1 MSGQTHH
8 SGIPT
13 AHRYPSLDNDLAVRY
28 VQPVFSSRQGVARHS
43 FPTSSKICGRLQPSR
58 VATTFELLTPKKED
72 KGVQL
77 ADAGCLA
84 TSGFCQ
90 RPAIEDHAEIPATDG
105 TVAPLIPSNPV
116 TLAVPLESGE
126 DGDKTEPSNA
136 RDGISQKL
144 EPTTLP
150 AHAPVAPNFATAGA
164 AAPPS
169 TPTLPFNPHLEAPAS
184 EDAPSPHQSI
194 SVTPLSRDALY
205 PATTTRT
212 MDTPLWRVKARKVLE
227 YLTTKHPKVVAA
239 FSTVLVAVGN
249 IASHPGVSACVGGPI
264 LAIVQSVGAI
274 AVAVGKRLRNALDS
288 AAAPAPAQTHRQAV
302 GGPSR
307 MSMVAY
313 EVEEYH
319 II

>member
-1 MSGQTHH
+1 MSKQIHT
-8 SGIPT
+8 SEM
-13 AHRYPSLDNDLAVRY
+13 HRYPSLDRDLAVRY
-28 VQPVFSSRQGVARHS
+28 VQPVFASRQRLATYS
-43 FPTSSKICGRLQPSR
+43 FPTSSKTCDQLQPSH
-58 VATTFELLTPKKED
+58 VATALELLTPKKVD
-72 KGVQL
+72 TGVQL
-77 ADAGCLA
+77 ADASCLA

-105 TVAPLIPSNPV
+105 TVAPLILSNPV

-136 RDGISQKL
+136 RDGISQQL

-212 MDTPLWRVKARKVLE
+212 MDTPLWRIKARKVLE
-227 YLTTKHPKVVAA
+227 YLTTKHPKVVSAL
-239 FSTVLVAVGN
+239 STALVAVGN
-249 IASHPGVSACVGGPI
+249 IASDPGVSVCVGGPI
-264 LAIVQSVGAI
+264 FAAVQSVGAI
-274 AVAVGKRLRNALDS
+274 AVAVGEWLRSALNS
-288 AAAPAPAQTHRQAV
+288 AAAAPTPEQ
-302 GGPSR
+302 PSGR
-307 MSMVAY
+307 RVIEDANGR
-313 EVEEYH
+313 V
-319 II
+319 